1 MLRKCLILVFFF
13 YCQQISCIRKK
24 ILEGLRTFLQFMSEN
39 YYRNLAD
46 NIDNFSGS
54 GFYSRIGA
62 DADLPREDVQKY
74 ILATSDFAK
83 SIQTNIYRQ

>member
-1 MLRKCLILVFFF
+1 ML
-13 YCQQISCIRKK
+13 
-24 ILEGLRTFLQFMSEN
+24 EN

-54 GFYSRIGA
+54 DFYSRIGV
-62 DADLPREDVQKY
+62 DADLPREDVQKF

-83 SIQTNIYRQ
+83 SIRTNIYRQ